1 MQGTTTLI
9 VTTFFLRAFGYGSM
23 DLVVFALTICALAIL
38 IFCLFSVVISGLVIQ
53 RRLHKYFKQV
63 SFNCE
68 KICFEAEYPNET
80 GLTLA
85 SLNFLPLV
93 QLDWKIVYP
102 DHIETRLK
110 IAPERMLLEEII
122 PDKRCKTEYVT
133 REFKVSDVL
142 GFCRYSWLQKQT
154 VNFMVLPRINTLK
167 TIPLL
172 RSLNSDDGIP
182 SPNGDPEGDRMEI
195 RPYAPGDSIRNVM
208 WKVYARN
215 RQLNV
220 RLPEKSVFQDTK
232 TMAYLLSSKN
242 DEAAAAIAR
251 MALERGA
258 LGDDWI
264 FGADGSEKPC
274 QELTSAIEALAKSRS
289 IEPIY
294 RYGLDDFLKN
304 SSSHSGS
311 HCIVFAAAERA
322 PWLSLLRTT
331 IRNFP
336 NRFSL
341 ILGTDGL
348 SETTKKKL
356 WQNIIFRYPVS
367 TTSNLR
373 GSSSREATLKLLTEL
388 GQIVESVIIIDR
400 KSGLSFDNQLRKV

>member
-9 VTTFFLRAFGYGSM
+9 ITTFFLRVFGYGSM

-38 IFCLFSVVISGLVIQ
+38 IFCLFSVVISGLIMQ
-53 RRLHKYFKQV
+53 RKLHKHFNQV
-63 SFNCE
+63 SFSYE

-80 GLTLA
+80 GLALA

-102 DHIETRLK
+102 DHLETRLRTASK
-110 IAPERMLLEEII
+110 KMLLEEII
-122 PDKRCKTEYVT
+122 PDKRCKTKYVT
-133 REFKVSDVL
+133 REFKVSDIL

-154 VNFMVLPRINTLK
+154 AEFMVLPRINTLK
-167 TIPLL
+167 TVPLL
-172 RSLNSDDGIP
+172 RSLNSEDGIP
-182 SPNGDPEGDRMEI
+182 SPAGNPEGDRMEI

-232 TMAYLLSSKN
+232 TMAYLLSSPN

-251 MALERGA
+251 MALEQGA

-264 FGADGSEKPC
+264 FGADGSEAPC
-274 QELTSAIEALAKSRS
+274 QDLTLAIEALAQSRS
-289 IEPIY
+289 IKHSY
-294 RYGLDDFLKN
+294 GYGLDNFLKI
-304 SSSHSGS
+304 SSSHSEG

-322 PWLSLLRTT
+322 PWLYRLKTT
-331 IRNFP
+331 IRSSS

-341 ILGTDGL
+341 VLGTDGL
-348 SETTKKKL
+348 GETTKENL
-356 WQNIIFRYPVS
+356 WQNMFFRYPES
-367 TTSNLR
+367 ATSHQREN
-373 GSSSREATLKLLTEL
+373 SSRDTTRKLLTEL
-388 GQIVESVIIIDR
+388 AQIVESVIIIDR